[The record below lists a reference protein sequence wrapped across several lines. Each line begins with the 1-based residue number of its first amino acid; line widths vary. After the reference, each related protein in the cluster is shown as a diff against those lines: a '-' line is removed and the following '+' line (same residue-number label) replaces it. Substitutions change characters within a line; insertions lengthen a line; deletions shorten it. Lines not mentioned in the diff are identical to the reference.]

1 MAKKRSNTG
10 YRVAVSGARRLV
22 SLLLF
27 ALVMIVIFF
36 LGRTAYHFGYSVFH
50 QVPVA
55 EPPGENITVTIAEG
69 ADAREIGIT
78 LRNAGLIED
87 VTLFRVQERLSAYH
101 KELSEDFKGGT
112 FRLNT
117 SQTTDELLAVIA
129 GEATE
134 VQEVNETGT
143 ESDVRDPDAE
153 EKLIEGV
160 TNDSDV
166 ADPNAEDK
174 LIEEVTNDTSDEENS
189 EQDNSGS
196 ENAGEESGEAENS
209 ESD

>member
-1 MAKKRSNTG
+1 MAKKRNNTG

-27 ALVMIVIFF
+27 ALVLIIIFF

-69 ADAREIGIT
+69 ADAKEIGTT
-78 LRNAGLIED
+78 LRNAGLIEN

-101 KELSEDFKGGT
+101 RELTEDFKGGT

-129 GEATE
+129 GETTE
-134 VQEVNETGT
+134 VQEVNTTEKET
-143 ESDVRDPDAE
+143 EVRDPDAE
-153 EKLIEGV
+153 DKLIEGV

-174 LIEEVTNDTSDEENS
+174 LIEQVNNEAEETES
-189 EQDNSGS
+189 QGEESAPAES
-196 ENAGEESGEAENS
+196 TPEESGESEDGGEN
-209 ESD
+209 

>member
-27 ALVMIVIFF
+27 ALVLIIIFF

-55 EPPGENITVTIAEG
+55 QPPGENITVTIAEG
-69 ADAREIGIT
+69 ADAREIGMT

-87 VTLFRVQERLSAYH
+87 ITLFRVQERLSAYH
-101 KELSEDFKGGT
+101 KDLSEDFKGGT

-134 VQEVNETGT
+134 VQEVNETQKDA
-143 ESDVRDPDAE
+143 DVRDPDAE
-153 EKLIEGV
+153 EKLINDV

-166 ADPNAEDK
+166 RDPDAESK
-174 LIEEVTNDTSDEENS
+174 LIEQVTNDPDGESSADS
-189 EQDNSGS
+189 E
-196 ENAGEESGEAENS
+196 EESSETENDGEN
-209 ESD
+209 

>member
-27 ALVMIVIFF
+27 TLVMIVIFF

-101 KELSEDFKGGT
+101 KELSEEFKGGT

-117 SQTTDELLAVIA
+117 SQTTDEMLAVIA

-134 VQEVNETGT
+134 VQEVNESGT
-143 ESDVRDPDAE
+143 ESDVRDPNAE

-174 LIEEVTNDTSDEENS
+174 LIEEVTNDTSDEDNPEQGDS
-189 EQDNSGS
+189 ES
-196 ENAGEESGEAENS
+196 ENAGEESGESENG